1 MRKNDLYFYSL
12 LYLVGRSKFCVTIG
26 DVSTFFD
33 ISHRELLNMSR
44 KIIRKHKNKF
54 KVNVDQCLKRISTY
68 CKDFDP
74 NLVMNYIE
82 TNKFTGRIDVILTAL
97 TFQLFKCDV
106 TELFGVSYVAIK
118 YHIKKK
124 NMNDPALEGR

>member
-26 DVSTFFD
+26 DISSFFD
-33 ISHRELLNMSR
+33 ISHRELLNTSR
-44 KIIRKHKNKF
+44 KVIRKHKNKF
-54 KVNVDQCLKRISTY
+54 KINVDHCLKRISAY